1 MKKTVFAIMAF
12 VMFLTFAGEFRAA
25 SAADLKKLDITYV
38 KSPLNIPS
46 IVQKRME
53 LFEKEFGPRGITI
66 GHPEITA
73 GPKQTQAMAA
83 KSVDFA
89 NCVGGTSVII
99 AASQGLDIKI
109 IGIYG
114 RSPKAFT
121 LLVTDPAVK
130 SIADL
135 KGKKIAGPKGTVLH
149 QLLVAALLKEGMT
162 YDDVQHIEMG
172 IPHGVAALFGG
183 SIDGALAAGP
193 SVADALD
200 KGARVLF
207 TGEGL
212 VDATTVVAVRGELLR
227 TSPEIVRDFVKVRRE
242 SIYFMKTNSDE
253 AYRLTAEETGL
264 SVEKVREMAPL
275 YDFTPDVL
283 PSDVEELKRT
293 HDFLLDAGLITKAID
308 VETIIEAVKP

>member
-1 MKKTVFAIMAF
+1 M
-12 VMFLTFAGEFRAA
+12 
-25 SAADLKKLDITYV
+25 

-53 LFEKEFGPRGITI
+53 LFEKEFGPAGIAV

-83 KSVDFA
+83 GSVDFA

-109 IGIYG
+109 VGIYG

-121 LLVTDPAVK
+121 LLVNDPAVK
-130 SIADL
+130 SLADL

-149 QLLVAALLKEGMT
+149 QLLVAALMKEGMK

-193 SVADALD
+193 SVADALS

-212 VDATTVVAVRGELLR
+212 VDATTVVAVRGGAASFPPGDRPFVRQSSPRERRLHEDESRGGLPPHRRGNRALRRAGARDGASVRLSIRRSAPR
-227 TSPEIVRDFVKVRRE
+227 TSK
-242 SIYFMKTNSDE
+242 S
-253 AYRLTAEETGL
+253 
-264 SVEKVREMAPL
+264 
-275 YDFTPDVL
+275 
-283 PSDVEELKRT
+283 
-293 HDFLLDAGLITKAID
+293 
-308 VETIIEAVKP
+308 